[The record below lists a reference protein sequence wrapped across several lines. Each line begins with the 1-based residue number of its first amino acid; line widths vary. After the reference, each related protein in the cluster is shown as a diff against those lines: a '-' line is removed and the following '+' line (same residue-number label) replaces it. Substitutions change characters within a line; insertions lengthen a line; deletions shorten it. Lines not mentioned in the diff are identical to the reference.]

1 MSYIIADD
9 YNYFFESLYALCLL
23 VNGDNNDKDKE
34 SEQNIT
40 DNKIAERY
48 APINEIYEHLSANLD
63 PNNEILQL
71 LFKINNEQSD
81 DICSYLWTVLT
92 YCVNEDSSIHMD
104 KYAAFADFFNDSVEI
119 NDDAGFYNYILT
131 KDISVSLK
139 SKLIYVYMSFDELFE
154 FLMDTLKKTEAL
166 LREKICLVEEL
177 TQQSVMD
184 MKQGFAEL
192 GAEGYFNALQIPV
205 TFLPDHDFIIYPTIS
220 DSNSMHIF
228 HQGQYQNL
236 IVHWGINMAWR
247 KRYKDSAAFS
257 KDNLLDAFKA
267 ITEKTKFEILLLLS
281 RERLYGSQIAKRV
294 GITTATV
301 SHHLSQMAAL
311 NLITIGKEQNR
322 IYYHLNKDVVAALIE
337 GLREQLL

>member
-23 VNGDNNDKDKE
+23 VNDGNNDKDKD
-34 SEQNIT
+34 SEQNMT

-48 APINEIYEHLSANLD
+48 APINEIYEHLSANLN
-63 PNNEILQL
+63 PENEFLQL
-71 LFKINNEQSD
+71 LFKINNELSD

-92 YCVNEDSSIHMD
+92 YCVKEDGSIHID
-104 KYAAFADFFNDSVEI
+104 KYAAFVDFFNDTVEI
-119 NDDAGFYNYILT
+119 NDDAEFYNYILT

-139 SKLIYVYMSFDELFE
+139 SKLIYVYMSFDEMFG

-166 LREKICLVEEL
+166 LREKIFLVEEL
-177 TQQSVMD
+177 TRESVLD
-184 MKQGFAEL
+184 MKQGFEEL
-192 GAEGYFNALQIPV
+192 GMEGFFNDLQIPV

-220 DSNSMHIF
+220 DSNSVHIF
-228 HQGQYQNL
+228 HQGQYKNL
-236 IVHWGINMAWR
+236 IVHWGINLSWR

-281 RERLYGSQIAKRV
+281 HERLYGSQIAKRI

-322 IYYHLNKDVVAALIE
+322 IYYQLNKEVVTALIE
-337 GLREQLL
+337 GLKERLI